1 MNQLMQ
7 RLAQAIEQRQLLLP
21 LDVLLVGATGC
32 GKSSTINALAG
43 KNLAKIGRGVDPET
57 QHLSDY
63 SLSQYLRLHDSAGL
77 GDGRA
82 ADLNHAKV
90 ISDQLQKT
98 CTAAGEPNRNYALI
112 DMVMVI
118 LEGGLRDLGTS
129 FQLLESV
136 ILPQIQPERVVVVI
150 NQADMVMKGRHWHR
164 SLAKPEP
171 TLAAQL
177 AEKSLSVQRRIQQS
191 TGLKI
196 TEPVCYS
203 AEYGYNLE
211 RVMSHIIAHLPTKR
225 RSELK

>member
-90 ISDQLQKT
+90 ISEQLQKT

-211 RVMSHIIAHLPTKR
+211 RVMSHIIAHLPTER